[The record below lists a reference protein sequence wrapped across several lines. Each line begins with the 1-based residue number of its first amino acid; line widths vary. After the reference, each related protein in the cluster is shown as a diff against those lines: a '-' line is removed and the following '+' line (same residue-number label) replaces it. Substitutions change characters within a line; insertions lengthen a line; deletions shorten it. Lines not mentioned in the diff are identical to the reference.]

1 MQKENWKKG
10 SCKDKRCLY
19 PKICFS
25 PPPDHSQQIQLL
37 RKLRKIKGIKKIFV
51 ASGLRYDLLLE
62 DKKMDRKYLKE
73 LVQYSTIPG
82 NLKIA
87 PEHTPEYAY

>member
-1 MQKENWKKG
+1 
-10 SCKDKRCLY
+10 
-19 PKICFS
+19 
-25 PPPDHSQQIQLL
+25 
-37 RKLRKIKGIKKIFV
+37 LRKIKGIKKIFV